1 MGLCIV
7 LTVKSP
13 YRSIDK
19 HTITESIM
27 DLCYKEKK
35 PLCNQDSYRK
45 DIHYCEKLSG
55 VESVV
60 SNMLLENGR

>member
-1 MGLCIV
+1 
-7 LTVKSP
+7 
-13 YRSIDK
+13 
-19 HTITESIM
+19 M
-27 DLCYKEKK
+27 DLSYKGKK

-45 DIHYCEKLSG
+45 DTHYREKFSG

>member
-7 LTVKSP
+7 LTAKSP

-27 DLCYKEKK
+27 DPSYKGKK

-45 DIHYCEKLSG
+45 DTYYREKFSR